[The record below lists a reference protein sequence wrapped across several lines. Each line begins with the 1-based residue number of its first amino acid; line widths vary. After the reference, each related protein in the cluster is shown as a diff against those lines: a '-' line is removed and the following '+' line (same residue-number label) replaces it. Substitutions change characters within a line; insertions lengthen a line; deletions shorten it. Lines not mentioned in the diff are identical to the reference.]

1 VRTIKLFA
9 VIGLAVALVAVPA
22 LAKEVEVKVTCEN
35 NQIVVNPN
43 PARISLASDTVKWVI
58 SASGDR
64 SVGACLVKDGKL
76 DKQGQSLQALG
87 LNKIEIEIAER
98 GLLTLTPAKD
108 PNNPHIGRADWKA
121 GSKDAEITGKPLK
134 VGSSK
139 YTIRFLKA
147 SEEVILLTQQDIAS
161 IESTPTLTEWGLIA
175 LAVLLAGG
183 MGYMIYRR
191 RPALRPA
198 AP

>member
-22 LAKEVEVKVTCEN
+22 LA
-35 NQIVVNPN
+35 
-43 PARISLASDTVKWVI
+43 ASVTVKI
-58 SASGDR
+58 SATQNRQSGILAIQVDSAQPVCVPVSTQAPSDIATSMAQALGGGSRASGDQITIQADSR
-64 SVGACLVKDGKL
+64 IQIGTSFPGQPCTLQNPQTLFAAGQTGVGARVTI
-76 DKQGQSLQALG
+76 LG
-87 LNKIEIEIAER
+87 L
-98 GLLTLTPAKD
+98 T
-108 PNNPHIGRADWKA
+108 
-121 GSKDAEITGKPLK
+121 
-134 VGSSK
+134 
-139 YTIRFLKA
+139 F
-147 SEEVILLTQQDIAS
+147 EVVSL
-161 IESTPTLTEWGLIA
+161 PTLTEWGLIA

>member
-22 LAKEVEVKVTCEN
+22 LA
-35 NQIVVNPN
+35 
-43 PARISLASDTVKWVI
+43 ASVTVKI
-58 SASGDR
+58 SATQNRQSGILAIQVD
-64 SVGACLVKDGKL
+64 SAQAVCVPVSAETPSEIATKMAK
-76 DKQGQSLQALG
+76 ALG
-87 LNKIEIEIAER
+87 ER
-98 GLLTLTPAKD
+98 A
-108 PNNPHIGRADWKA
+108 
-121 GSKDAEITGKPLK
+121 
-134 VGSSK
+134 
-139 YTIRFLKA
+139 KA
-147 SEEVILLTQQDIAS
+147 SEDQITIQADSTIQIGTSPPGQPCTLQNPQTLFDAKKPSRVGDKVTILGLTFEIVS
-161 IESTPTLTEWGLIA
+161 VSLPTLTEWGLIA

>member
-22 LAKEVEVKVTCEN
+22 LA
-35 NQIVVNPN
+35 
-43 PARISLASDTVKWVI
+43 ASVTVKI
-58 SASGDR
+58 SATQNRQSGILAIQVDSAQPVCVPVSTQAPSDIATSMAQALGGGSRASGDQITIQAN
-64 SVGACLVKDGKL
+64 STIQIGTSPPAQPCTLQNPQTLFAAGQTGVGARVTI
-76 DKQGQSLQALG
+76 LG
-87 LNKIEIEIAER
+87 L
-98 GLLTLTPAKD
+98 T
-108 PNNPHIGRADWKA
+108 
-121 GSKDAEITGKPLK
+121 
-134 VGSSK
+134 
-139 YTIRFLKA
+139 F
-147 SEEVILLTQQDIAS
+147 EVVSL
-161 IESTPTLTEWGLIA
+161 PTLTEWGLIA

>member
-22 LAKEVEVKVTCEN
+22 LAQVQYRYGIEIKVQGDKLPNDVTLGFKVDQFELILLLRQGSTAEDIAKAIVDGIKEHKGPG
-35 NQIVVNPN
+35 NPE
-43 PARISLASDTVKWVI
+43 
-58 SASGDR
+58 ASGNR
-64 SVGACLVKDGKL
+64 FFITAQQITIGGQVLQPQLRASV
-76 DKQGQSLQALG
+76 SLPPG
-87 LNKIEIEIAER
+87 NP
-98 GLLTLTPAKD
+98 LLTFTVVSL
-108 PNNPHIGRADWKA
+108 
-121 GSKDAEITGKPLK
+121 
-134 VGSSK
+134 
-139 YTIRFLKA
+139 
-147 SEEVILLTQQDIAS
+147 
-161 IESTPTLTEWGLIA
+161 PTLTEWGLIA

>member
-22 LAKEVEVKVTCEN
+22 LAQIRATIEVSGTVSQNFTFVIEADGNPLGEVPLTQGQNAQAVVTRITTTLNLEKVSDTSFRIVAKEIKLGEKGKLQPLPLVVGQATQPINGLTFKVT
-35 NQIVVNPN
+35 
-43 PARISLASDTVKWVI
+43 
-58 SASGDR
+58 
-64 SVGACLVKDGKL
+64 SV
-76 DKQGQSLQALG
+76 
-87 LNKIEIEIAER
+87 
-98 GLLTLTPAKD
+98 
-108 PNNPHIGRADWKA
+108 
-121 GSKDAEITGKPLK
+121 
-134 VGSSK
+134 
-139 YTIRFLKA
+139 
-147 SEEVILLTQQDIAS
+147 
-161 IESTPTLTEWGLIA
+161 PTLTEWGLIA

>member
-22 LAKEVEVKVTCEN
+22 LAADTKTYVVTNNTNRDQAGPLTASDLHITFQGTGGHVVVQGINSPQGCPTPRIKDSNNPPGTSTNTIEIDWGQPCVKPGDKVEVTVQT
-35 NQIVVNPN
+35 NQGPLA
-43 PARISLASDTVKWVI
+43 PAGGQWTGPGGPRPLVI
-58 SASGDR
+58 DR
-64 SVGACLVKDGKL
+64 DIQPKL
-76 DKQGQSLQALG
+76 
-87 LNKIEIEIAER
+87 
-98 GLLTLTPAKD
+98 
-108 PNNPHIGRADWKA
+108 
-121 GSKDAEITGKPLK
+121 
-134 VGSSK
+134 
-139 YTIRFLKA
+139 
-147 SEEVILLTQQDIAS
+147 
-161 IESTPTLTEWGLIA
+161 PTLTEWGLIA

>member
-22 LAKEVEVKVTCEN
+22 LA
-35 NQIVVNPN
+35 
-43 PARISLASDTVKWVI
+43 ASVTVKI
-58 SASGDR
+58 SATQNRQSGVLAIQVD
-64 SVGACLVKDGKL
+64 SANAVCVPVSDETPSQIATKMAN
-76 DKQGQSLQALG
+76 ALG
-87 LNKIEIEIAER
+87 
-98 GLLTLTPAKD
+98 
-108 PNNPHIGRADWKA
+108 GRA
-121 GSKDAEITGKPLK
+121 
-134 VGSSK
+134 
-139 YTIRFLKA
+139 KA
-147 SEEVILLTQQDIAS
+147 SEDQITIQADSRIQIGTSPPPGQPCTLQNPQTLFAAGQTGVGARVTILGLTFEVVSL
-161 IESTPTLTEWGLIA
+161 PTLTEWGLIA

>member
-22 LAKEVEVKVTCEN
+22 LAADTKTYVVTN
-35 NQIVVNPN
+35 NTNRDQAGPLTASDLHITFQGTGGHVVVQGINSPQGCPTPRIKDSNNPPGTSTNTIEIDWGQPCVQPGAQVIVTVQTNNGPLN
-43 PARISLASDTVKWVI
+43 PAGGQWTAPGPTPPRPLDTVRDI
-58 SASGDR
+58 
-64 SVGACLVKDGKL
+64 KL
-76 DKQGQSLQALG
+76 
-87 LNKIEIEIAER
+87 
-98 GLLTLTPAKD
+98 
-108 PNNPHIGRADWKA
+108 
-121 GSKDAEITGKPLK
+121 
-134 VGSSK
+134 
-139 YTIRFLKA
+139 
-147 SEEVILLTQQDIAS
+147 
-161 IESTPTLTEWGLIA
+161 PTLTEWGLIA

>member
-9 VIGLAVALVAVPA
+9 VIGLAVALVAVQRWH
-22 LAKEVEVKVTCEN
+22 KEVEVKVTCEGD
-35 NQIVVNPN
+35 QIVVKPN
-43 PARISLASDTVKWVI
+43 PAQISLASDTVKWVI
-58 SASGDR
+58 SGITNN
-64 SVGACLVKDGKL
+64 VGACKAPVPG
-76 DKQGQSLQALG
+76 QPQQQQSLAQLG
-87 LNKIEIEIAER
+87 LNKIEIEIADR
-98 GLLTLTPAKD
+98 GLLTLTPSRD
-108 PNNPHIGRADWKA
+108 SNNPHIGRANWQA
-121 GSKDAEITGKPLK
+121 GQDTVITGKPLK
-134 VGSSK
+134 VGRST
-139 YTIRFLKA
+139 YTIRFLRA
-147 SEEVILLTQQDIAS
+147 SEEVILLTKQDIAS

>member
-22 LAKEVEVKVTCEN
+22 LAARVTIQISGTAQAGDLFIQVDSRAPVPVTLTAGQAIAAVRNAIVSALN
-35 NQIVVNPN
+35 NQQAGTAEAIGNDQILINADKEIKIGEAADKLNPLAFQVN
-43 PARISLASDTVKWVI
+43 ASVT
-58 SASGDR
+58 A
-64 SVGACLVKDGKL
+64 
-76 DKQGQSLQALG
+76 
-87 LNKIEIEIAER
+87 R
-98 GLLTLTPAKD
+98 GLTFRVVSL
-108 PNNPHIGRADWKA
+108 
-121 GSKDAEITGKPLK
+121 
-134 VGSSK
+134 
-139 YTIRFLKA
+139 
-147 SEEVILLTQQDIAS
+147 
-161 IESTPTLTEWGLIA
+161 PTLTEWGLIA

>member
-22 LAKEVEVKVTCEN
+22 LTQQQPKVVNVTCDTTN
-35 NQIVVNPN
+35 NKIKVSLNPVVLVIKFNET
-43 PARISLASDTVKWVI
+43 ARWVFSSDL
-58 SASGDR
+58 
-64 SVGACLVKDGKL
+64 GACKVKDQKL
-76 DKQGQSLQALG
+76 DPNGQPLQALG
-87 LNKIEIEIAER
+87 LNNIKIVVARAE
-98 GLLTLTPAKD
+98 LIKLEPNPVSWPSTPQQAS
-108 PNNPHIGRADWKA
+108 A
-121 GSKDAEITGKPLK
+121 ITGTPLQA
-134 VGSSK
+134 GTTEYS
-139 YTIRFLKA
+139 IQFLRDNNVLLEVRQA
-147 SEEVILLTQQDIAS
+147 SNLEIVV
-161 IESTPTLTEWGLIA
+161 STPTLTEWGLIA